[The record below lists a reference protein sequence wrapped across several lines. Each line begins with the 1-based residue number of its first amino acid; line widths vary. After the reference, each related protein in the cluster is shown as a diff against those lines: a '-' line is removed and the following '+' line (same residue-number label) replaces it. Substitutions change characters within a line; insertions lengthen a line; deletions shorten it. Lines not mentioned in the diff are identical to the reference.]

1 MATLLAASILP
12 PAQLPPPRKSN
23 EICLLPPDQARWPMR
38 WSFLYHCPNGPPP
51 NAHGMHSTLRSG
63 NLHAH
68 TYTHTHPHTLSHTHI
83 HTRSNMH
90 THLHTYMHAHTN
102 MQTHIRTCTHI
113 QHMSKTCHRESRER
127 DSLTG
132 NPGLSW
138 VEKGSWVS
146 IKHLLTCARDKSN
159 KVCDHAAKFSGF
171 NVNRP
176 FLPQDSS
183 S

>member
-1 MATLLAASILP
+1 MANEMEFSVPLPQWATSQCPWDAFYIEKWELA
-12 PAQLPPPRKSN
+12 
-23 EICLLPPDQARWPMR
+23 C
-38 WSFLYHCPNGPPP
+38 
-51 NAHGMHSTLRSG
+51 
-63 NLHAH
+63 
-68 TYTHTHPHTLSHTHI
+68 TYIHTHSPPYSLSHTHI

-90 THLHTYMHAHTN
+90 THLHTHMHAHTN